1 MTIAAGTAAGTTTFT
16 GAVSGIGDAT
26 GAAIT
31 IASTGLA
38 RFMSTVGGASGIVS
52 SAGGGSTRF
61 DGNVTLTNGDTG
73 SSFAGT
79 TTLDGLSWSGF
90 DGLTFTGAVTL
101 SSGAVSLTSN
111 DGAIQFASTVDG
123 GQDLT
128 LTAGAGNITATGA
141 VGGTTALASVLVNSA
156 ADVTLSSTIQTTGNV
171 TQSAGT
177 GTTTFNGTSG
187 GGIGGNLGVT
197 TDAITFSTAGVTTT
211 GTINL
216 NAQNAV
222 SVNASTGLNATAST
236 ITIAANQDGAGA
248 QGFSQANGTTIQ
260 TTNAGATAISITV
273 GGTGG
278 AGLAA
283 LQTDGAG
290 RTTVTAGGAI
300 SDTNAAAAN
309 ITGGSAALSGVG
321 GIGSGN
327 ALETAITN
335 LAFSNTTSG
344 NVELVNTGALTI
356 NSVGALT
363 TSSSTGTGK
372 IDVHANSPLTVSV
385 AVSSGGD
392 ILLQAGNSASDD
404 DDLTISAGVSST
416 GGGLIELIA
425 GDDFSQTTGTISTS
439 GRLEITADNEGAGGG
454 DADRGEVSQSGGN
467 ISVGDL
473 VVRSFDAVSLT
484 SATNSVTNLAALV
497 TNSGAGFSYT
507 EATALD
513 ITTVDTVDGITTN
526 DGNILVNATAG
537 TITVSQEITTA
548 GVATTGGSI
557 SLSGAVTVGATIT
570 TAGGDVTLNGSTAA
584 NSDLDINFDLTSTD
598 SMSLTAP
605 RDIFV
610 GAKVE
615 TTGAGSTV
623 TLTADFDLDV
633 SGGVRIE
640 AAGQVDGD
648 SSVTILGSDLSAS
661 GGVTDAIDID
671 ADGTN
676 AQIVA
681 GSGGVSLA
689 SGPVAPSASS
699 IIIDGLV
706 NVTGSGVIL
715 VNANRDVTFAATGD
729 LTTAG
734 GAITVN
740 ADVFAGTNGGV
751 ITQADGSVLTAGTN
765 STITL
770 LADGNITLGAID
782 SGSGLSKVT
791 TANGAILD
799 ADGGAG
805 IDITAGTAALRA
817 ETGVG
822 TDAIETTF
830 GGAATTLTLAAE
842 TESGDISVSNTGSFT
857 IGTVDG
863 LVGVTILD
871 TANNNSGNDDITL
884 VAASPLTVNSAVTNN
899 DGGDITLTATNDGG
913 NDDHLT
919 ISANVTAL
927 GGSGFID
934 LNAGTDLIINSG
946 STISTV
952 NGGEITGDSVRATAI
967 SAASSLTTVN
977 GGITLLANA
986 GGATA
991 GNFTGLDIDNST
1003 IQTTGTGK
1011 ISLTGSGGLNGG
1023 VNPSQIGVFLRNGAA
1038 IHSTAPGATAGT
1050 IAITGTGGTGTGSNH
1065 GVSMSGSLT
1074 EVTSDSG
1081 KISINGTGGS
1091 SGGGLGVTVSQINRI
1106 ESLGTG
1112 VNAAS
1117 IEIVGLGQSGISA
1130 GVNLFGSPTKVR
1142 TIDGDISINGTASG
1156 GSSTGVAINR
1166 VTEVRS
1172 TGVGAS
1178 AGTITIVGVS
1188 GGGVPNSVG
1197 VSVTGLMADPTVVAT
1212 VDGDVSITGTANST
1226 GNGEGVLIGDFG
1238 TKVSATGTADVLI
1251 QGNGGLGSSV
1261 GIRVRSKIATNSGT
1275 VTLTAA
1281 DDIQFV
1287 NAGSP
1292 GAVESVS
1299 GAVTITADTAGGNNG
1314 GFILMSDGSF
1324 INAGSGTIDMDADGN
1339 ITLGG
1344 VITTNATATAITI
1357 DTTSGGVVDG
1367 GDTDVDIIANS
1378 VGAIVTINAVT
1389 GVGSTDDIETSIA
1402 QLVLNNTTSG
1412 DVDIDES
1419 GAIIIREIDQDAATG
1434 KVTLTAAGTITI
1446 EDAQSG
1452 ISSLAGNIVV
1462 DANGATADIANNHTI
1477 TSTSG
1482 LITLTADNTITFDAT
1497 SSISST
1503 SGNVSM
1509 TADADADNDGA
1520 ITMTDGSFVNSGT
1533 GTITA
1538 AAADDITLARFV
1550 TTNNTAAAVSITSGT
1565 GGLIDGGD
1573 TNTDNIEATGAA
1585 ATVTITT
1592 ATGIGHATPV
1602 GGVASHAI
1610 ETEISRLDAG
1620 VTGTGSIDINE
1631 LDAINLLDVDTNNGR
1646 ITVDAGGT
1654 ITATDVESVTDANA
1668 NDIALSTTA
1677 GGIIVTLID
1686 AGTANGDVILVAQ
1699 TSITESTANTTT
1711 KITADGLLLSASGGS
1726 VGAETGAPGTAQHAN
1741 LLDLAV
1747 NELEASVAG
1756 GGLFVVNTQALTL
1769 EDTDLAVAG
1778 NDGIDRDDD
1787 GAAASVTSTGGTVR
1801 VNTTAGSLTIEE
1813 LVNAAG
1819 QLATFQAVGIFSDGD
1834 GNTSVSDVNAASVAF
1849 RSTGGVGTM
1858 ADGLEI
1864 NATSTT
1870 NGLAFLNATT
1880 GDVFI
1885 RDVTGGLVIDNV
1897 DALTS
1902 SQNTAADPF
1911 VISVIALSPLTVSHD
1926 VIANGAVTL
1935 TATDAVGTGDNLLV
1949 TTPTTIQSTASVI
1962 TIRGGDNVTFEDKT
1976 KVIAADTITVEGDF
1990 GNADAGTGSTITF
2003 NGSISSPMLTTV
2015 LGNADPDFI
2024 RVFPTSPDVLDTD
2037 TTSKMELDGA
2047 GSADQYFVHTGGL
2060 NGGAVSQDVT
2070 IDDSGAVIDIDR
2082 ATVYGS
2088 SAKDGTKA
2096 LPVIVHNNVTNGVA
2110 QTGGF
2115 VTFQHGTGAAGD
2127 DETVDYTTTLERL
2140 EVRGDEV
2147 TGGSALPPDTF
2158 DEVDYF
2164 DVQPSQSARILIHS
2178 NDPQFGDVD
2187 RVPDGDVLDVDPFN
2201 NTFTIVGTTI
2211 FTDSG
2216 SPSPFLGVTF
2226 RNIESVPLDPIGT
2239 DTQKYDFDNFNDNTG
2254 TASPTYAGYTSVL
2267 NSTFY
2272 GVGGSKFGFVPLDP
2286 ANPFES
2292 TALND
2297 VDDGPISSSFSNLV
2311 RDGVIS
2317 TVPQTFKTDIAN
2329 GWYLVSVKVT
2339 NTPDFSVVDADAN
2352 FTIIS
2357 GKDITGHGEVNFVT
2371 QVKDGSLDLRFSG
2384 LEVWRVDGLEIRPG
2398 HILTEGSPEKN
2409 PLAADGATIDTFT
2422 GFEGTPG
2429 ALITVSGGLDING
2442 DDIPD
2447 VDLEVTSTDADADL
2461 AGVQVV
2467 VGGDGQWDYA
2477 IRRPALAG
2485 TAYVNFAEFD
2495 GAQTGATAIDYVGPM
2510 TRRFDFG
2517 RGDLTGAAA
2526 LAAIQTPRN
2535 GFPVVVGVTEPGGY
2549 INVTPGDTNLNASGY
2564 GWAQA
2569 PKVSDYPSVV
2579 SGSTAAL
2586 LRDQH
2591 QGDGGTQGINTF
2603 STQVANGTYFITA
2616 TVGHALG
2623 HVSGMLIRGEGNDL
2637 FGSIATQPGEFLTL
2651 TNAVPITVVDGVL
2664 DLQFEST
2671 TDELWSIAGLEIR
2684 AVSLVTGGVTILTHL
2699 GTATADGTTVD
2710 TITGSSAPNA
2720 ILTVSSTLGTITSAD
2735 ISSIY
2740 GGTQIQASAAGVWSF
2755 TLQRPTVP
2763 GAPTISVVAAD
2774 GSGSASDSTVITYQL
2789 NGATPTLFDFNIQSS
2804 PTTQSGFRGVI
2815 TDNTYTAGLGYG
2827 WVGTAPSSFS
2837 HAAGASTIAALV
2849 RDGAVS
2855 SGSGTP
2861 AGVATHTFRA
2871 DLAPGN
2877 YEVTVIYGSD
2887 SVASGDT
2894 ITVNGAVA
2902 PSITGLS
2909 SAAGQH
2915 TQRTFIAST
2924 TSLGGRDTI
2933 TVGFGSSDAT
2943 PWTVNGIIFRKV
2955 STVPVLS
2962 VVPQATPVTADGT
2975 SVDTFSVSGL
2985 SVGQVYTVTTTS
2997 GTVTT
3002 VDADPQMAGVQFVAG
3017 AATATFMIQRPATA
3031 GTATI
3036 AVEHITGNGRGATTQ
3051 GYQIATSRRF
3061 DFDTA
3066 SSPTAAGFTSVTPQ
3080 SFFNTT
3086 TGYGWTDYI
3095 PNAYDRAAATGTTTT
3110 ALYRDGVH
3118 AQDLTFKVAVDDLT
3132 AYNVRVYFGDEFVPT
3147 QGVITVEGAAAPVTT
3162 AFLNPQQFSSQV
3174 VSGGT
3179 DANHDGFIT
3188 IRLQVNSVAP
3198 TQAFFVSGLD
3208 IAQTLIGLPTAAPLT
3223 ASSIGSG
3230 GSSIA
3235 AGDLTAIVSAAI
3247 TRYEELG
3254 LGGAAL
3260 NRLKSVQFRVQD
3272 LGGATL
3278 GLGGTGVVV
3287 IDDDAA
3293 GHGWFVDA
3301 TPADDSEFASGSNG
3315 AAAGKIDLL
3324 TAVMHELGHELGL
3337 DDIAGSSDLMGDV
3350 IGTGI
3355 RRTADLDAVFAA
3367 NNFWG
3372 E

>member
-1 MTIAAGTAAGTTTFT
+1 M
-16 GAVSGIGDAT
+16 
-26 GAAIT
+26 
-31 IASTGLA
+31 
-38 RFMSTVGGASGIVS
+38 S
-52 SAGGGSTRF
+52 SAGGGSTQF
-61 DGNVTLTNGDTG
+61 DGNVTLTDGDTA

-79 TTLDGLSWSGF
+79 TQLDGLTWSGF

-141 VGGTTALASVLVNSA
+141 VGGTTALTSVLVNSA

-283 LQTDGAG
+283 LQTGGAG

-344 NVELVNTGALTI
+344 SVEVVNTGALTI
-356 NSVGALT
+356 ASVGALT

-513 ITTVDTVDGITTN
+513 ITTVDGVNGITTN
-526 DGNILVNATAG
+526 DGDILVNATSG
-537 TITVSQEITTA
+537 TITVSQAITTA
-548 GVATTGGSI
+548 GVGTTGGSI
-557 SLSGAVTVGATIT
+557 DLSGSVTLNATIT
-570 TAGGDVTLNGSTAA
+570 AAGGDVTLNGDAGA
-584 NSDLDINFDLTSTD
+584 NSDLTISFALTSTD
-598 SMSLTAP
+598 TMTLSAK
-605 RDIFV
+605 RDVLI
-610 GAKVE
+610 GAKVS
-615 TTGAGSTV
+615 TTGAG
-623 TLTADFDLDV
+623 ADINITGDSDT
-633 SGGVRIE
+633 SGTGGVQIL
-640 AAGQVDGD
+640 AAGQVDAKDVASLSGA
-648 SSVTILGSDLSAS
+648 DLNAT
-661 GGVTDAIDID
+661 GGTVAVDVNADA
-671 ADGTN
+671 GN
-676 AQIVA
+676 AQVQA
-681 GSGGVSLA
+681 GGSVSITSNANLTT
-689 SGPVAPSASS
+689 SS
-699 IIIDGLV
+699 IIVDGLV
-706 NVTGSGVIL
+706 TAGGAGTITVT
-715 VNANRDVTFAATGD
+715 ANRDATFADTGD

-734 GAITVN
+734 GAISVT
-740 ADVFAGTNGGV
+740 ADNFAGNNGGV
-751 ITQADGSVLTAGTN
+751 ILMGSNVTLFNAGSGTV
-765 STITL
+765 TL
-770 LADGNITLGAID
+770 LADGNITVATLLTSNATTSAISVTSTSGAVLD
-782 SGSGLSKVT
+782 GTDVNVNLV
-791 TANGAILD
+791 ANTGRA
-799 ADGGAG
+799 
-805 IDITAGTAALRA
+805 TVTAA
-817 ETGVG
+817 TGIG
-822 TDAIETTF
+822 ASDAIETSISSLDASVTGTGNIGIADTNTIDLVDVDTADGSITVTAVLGTITATDVDSSATDANANDISLTATAGGILVAF
-830 GGAATTLTLAAE
+830 VRAGATAGDVTLTAAAAIEETSADGPADIIGEDLRLVAASGIGSTGKIEIDGVNLAATTATGDISLNDTAGGLTITTITTVGVSITGGAA
-842 TESGDISVSNTGSFT
+842 GDNVDISTS
-857 IGTVDG
+857 
-863 LVGVTILD
+863 
-871 TANNNSGNDDITL
+871 
-884 VAASPLTVNSAVTNN
+884 SPLTVNSPVSNVG
-899 DGGDITLTATNDGG
+899 GGDITLAANGNASADDLSLSADVSASGG
-913 NDDHLT
+913 NGKIFLYAGDS
-919 ISANVTAL
+919 ISLSATTDVTAAGTGAIL
-927 GGSGFID
+927 VS
-934 LNAGTDLIINSG
+934 AGTDYNNGGALQNGTNAGGVSMTSG
-946 STISTV
+946 STIVSDDGNVT
-952 NGGEITGDSVRATAI
+952 VRAPGNVALSI
-967 SAASSLTTVN
+967 VN
-977 GGITLLANA
+977 SN
-986 GGATA
+986 
-991 GNFTGLDIDNST
+991 
-1003 IQTTGTGK
+1003 
-1011 ISLTGSGGLNGG
+1011 
-1023 VNPSQIGVFLRNGAA
+1023 
-1038 IHSTAPGATAGT
+1038 
-1050 IAITGTGGTGTGSNH
+1050 GTGTAGDLVITADYD
-1065 GVSMSGSLT
+1065 GVAGGLANNSGAI
-1074 EVTSDSG
+1074 SDSL
-1081 KISINGTGGS
+1081 GS
-1091 SGGGLGVTVSQINRI
+1091 
-1106 ESLGTG
+1106 E
-1112 VNAAS
+1112 AA
-1117 IEIVGLGQSGISA
+1117 
-1130 GVNLFGSPTKVR
+1130 N
-1142 TIDGDISINGTASG
+1142 
-1156 GSSTGVAINR
+1156 
-1166 VTEVRS
+1166 
-1172 TGVGAS
+1172 
-1178 AGTITIVGVS
+1178 
-1188 GGGVPNSVG
+1188 
-1197 VSVTGLMADPTVVAT
+1197 
-1212 VDGDVSITGTANST
+1212 
-1226 GNGEGVLIGDFG
+1226 LIGDLA
-1238 TKVSATGTADVLI
+1238 TLRAATGI
-1251 QGNGGLGSSV
+1251 G
-1261 GIRVRSKIATNSGT
+1261 
-1275 VTLTAA
+1275 AA
-1281 DDIQFV
+1281 DDIETTVASLNAQNSTSGDIQINETNAITVVNLTQVAAGNISLVAGGTITVDSGTGGFQSV
-1287 NAGSP
+1287 VNSNAGNVVIDAN
-1292 GAVESVS
+1292 GATSDIVLDD
-1299 GAVTITADTAGGNNG
+1299 GITTT
-1314 GFILMSDGSF
+1314 S
-1324 INAGSGTIDMDADGN
+1324 GN
-1339 ITLGG
+1339 ITLTADHD
-1344 VITTNATATAITI
+1344 ITTNADGDIASTSGNLSVTADTGATTGVITMADGTLWDAGTGTITLSTDQDITLGGLLTTNATPTAVSIT
-1357 DTTSGGVVDG
+1357 SSAGGVVDG
-1367 GDTDVDIIANS
+1367 GDTHVDVVADS
-1378 VGAIVTINAVT
+1378 VGAIVTINAAT
-1389 GVGSTDDIETSIA
+1389 GVGSAGDIETSIA

-1462 DANGATADIANNHTI
+1462 DANGTTSNIGNNHTI

-1509 TADADADNDGA
+1509 TADADTDNDGA

-1592 ATGIGHATPV
+1592 VTGIGHATPV
-1602 GGVASHAI
+1602 GGAASHAI

-1686 AGTANGDVILVAQ
+1686 AGTANGDVILSAT
-1699 TSITESTANTTT
+1699 TSITESAANTNT
-1711 KITADGLLLSASGGS
+1711 KITADGLRLVTAGGS
-1726 VGAETGAPGTAQHAN
+1726 VAVESGAVGTAQDAN

-1747 NELEASVAG
+1747 NRLEASIAG

-1769 EDTDLAVAG
+1769 EDTDLTTAG
-1778 NDGIDRDDD
+1778 NDGIDRDND
-1787 GAAASVTSTGGTVR
+1787 GGTTSVTSTGGTVR
-1801 VNTTAGSLTIEE
+1801 VNTSAGSLTIQE
-1813 LVNAAG
+1813 LVNAAT
-1819 QLATFQAVGIFSDGD
+1819 QLASFNAVGIFSNGD
-1834 GNTSVSDVNAASVAF
+1834 GNTALSDVNAASVAF

-1864 NATSTT
+1864 NATSGT
-1870 NGLAFLNATT
+1870 NGLAFLNATA
-1880 GDVFI
+1880 GDVFV
-1885 RDVTGGLVIDNV
+1885 RDVTGGLVIDDV
-1897 DALTS
+1897 DTLTN
-1902 SQNTAADPF
+1902 SQNTVA

-1926 VIANGAVTL
+1926 VIASGAITL
-1935 TATDAVGTGDNLLV
+1935 TATDSAGTGDDLLV
-1949 TTPTTIQSTASVI
+1949 TTPTRIDSNTSVI
-1962 TIRGGDNVTFEDKT
+1962 TIRGGDNVTFEDHT
-1976 KVIAADTITVEGDF
+1976 ELEAAGTITVEGDF

-2003 NGSISSPMLTTV
+2003 NGIVDSPMLTTV
-2015 LGNADPDFI
+2015 LGGADADFI
-2024 RVFPTSPDVLDTD
+2024 RVFPTNPDVLDLD

-2070 IDDSGAVIDIDR
+2070 IDDSGSAIDIDR

-2088 SAKDGTKA
+2088 TAKDGTKA

-2164 DVQPSQSARILIHS
+2164 DVQPSQSTRILIHG
-2178 NDPQFGDVD
+2178 NDPQFGDVT

-2201 NTFTIVGTTI
+2201 NTFTIIGTTI
-2211 FTDSG
+2211 FTDGG

-2239 DTQKYDFDNFNDNTG
+2239 DTQKYDFDFFNDVTG
-2254 TASPTYAGYTSVL
+2254 LPSPLYSGYTRVL
-2267 NSTFY
+2267 FNTFY
-2272 GVGGSKFGFVPLDP
+2272 GIGGSTFGFVPLDP
-2286 ANPFES
+2286 AHPQES
-2292 TALND
+2292 TVLND
-2297 VDDGPISSSFSNLV
+2297 VDNGSLSTPYSDLV
-2311 RDGVIS
+2311 RDGITS
-2317 TVPQTFKTDIAN
+2317 TGTQTFKTDIAD
-2329 GWYLVSVKVT
+2329 GWYLVSIKVT
-2339 NTPDFSVVDADAN
+2339 DTQDFSVVDADAG
-2352 FTIIS
+2352 FTILS
-2357 GKDITGHGEVNFVT
+2357 GKDITGHGELNFVT
-2371 QVKDGSLDLRFSG
+2371 QVKDGSLDLEFSG
-2384 LEVWRVDGLEIRPG
+2384 LQGWRIDGLEIRPG
-2398 HILTEGSPEKN
+2398 HILTEGSPETN
-2409 PLAADGATIDTFT
+2409 PLAADGASIDTFV
-2422 GFEGTPG
+2422 GYEGTPG

-2447 VDLEVTSTDADADL
+2447 VALEVTSTDVDPDL
-2461 AGVQVV
+2461 AGVQVL
-2467 VGGDGQWDYA
+2467 VGGDGQWDYS

-2510 TRRFDFG
+2510 SRRFDFG

-2549 INVTPGDTNLNASGY
+2549 INVTPTDTKLNEKGY
-2564 GWAQA
+2564 GWAHS
-2569 PKVSDYPSVV
+2569 PKVTDDLGSV

-2591 QGDGGTQGINTF
+2591 QGDGGTQDINTF
-2603 STQVANGTYFITA
+2603 STQVANGTYYITA
-2616 TVGHALG
+2616 TVGQANG
-2623 HVSGMLIRGEGNDL
+2623 RVAGMLIRGEGNDL
-2637 FGSIATQPGEFLTL
+2637 FGSITTQTGQFLTL
-2651 TNAVPITVVDGVL
+2651 TNVTPITVVDGVL

-2671 TDELWSIAGLEIR
+2671 TDESWSIAGLEIR

-2699 GTATADGTTVD
+2699 GTATADGTTID

-2735 ISSIY
+2735 VSSIY

-2755 TLQRPTVP
+2755 TLRRPTVP

-2774 GSGSASDSTVITYQL
+2774 GSGSAIDNTVVTYQL
-2789 NGATPTLFDFNIQSS
+2789 TGATPTQFDLNGQ
-2804 PTTQSGFRGVI
+2804 TGGVTQSGFTGVV
-2815 TDNTYTAGLGYG
+2815 TDNLYTSDLGYG
-2827 WVGTAPSSFS
+2827 WVGTAPNSYSQ
-2837 HAAGASTIAALV
+2837 AAGTSTIAALI
-2849 RDGAVS
+2849 RDGATS
-2855 SGSGTP
+2855 SGFGTP
-2861 AGVATHTFRA
+2861 AGTATHTFRA

-2887 SVASGDT
+2887 SITSGDT
-2894 ITVNGAVA
+2894 ITVNGAGA

-2915 TQRTFIAST
+2915 TQRTFLAST

-2943 PWTVNGIIFRKV
+2943 AWTINGIIFRKV

-2962 VVPQATPVTADGT
+2962 VTPQATPVTADGT
-2975 SVDTFSVSGL
+2975 TADTFSVSGL
-2985 SVGQVYTVTTTS
+2985 SMGQVYTVTTTS

-3017 AATATFMIQRPATA
+3017 ATTATFMIQRPATA

-3061 DFDTA
+3061 DFGTA
-3066 SSPTAAGFTSVTPQ
+3066 SSPVAAGFTGVTPD
-3080 SFFNTT
+3080 SLFNTT
-3086 TGYGWTDYI
+3086 TGYGWTTLS
-3095 PNAYDRAAATGTTTT
+3095 PNAYDRAAATGKTTT
-3110 ALYRDGVH
+3110 ALYRDGIH
-3118 AQDLTFKVAVDDLT
+3118 GQDNTFKVAVDDLT
-3132 AYNVRVYFGDEFVPT
+3132 AYSVRVYFGDEFVPT
-3147 QGVITVEGAAAPVTT
+3147 QGIITVEGAAPVTT
-3162 AFLNPQQFSSQV
+3162 AYLNAQQFSSQLV
-3174 VSGGT
+3174 TGGT
-3179 DANHDGFIT
+3179 DADHDGYVT
-3188 IRLQVNSVAP
+3188 IRLQVTTFSQPTA
-3198 TQAFFVSGLD
+3198 TQAFFVSGFD
-3208 IAQTLIGLPTAAPLT
+3208 IAQTLIGLPTEAPLT

-3230 GSSIA
+3230 GSSIST
-3235 AGDLTAIVSAAI
+3235 GDLTAIVSAAI

-3260 NRLKSVQFRVQD
+3260 NHLKSVQFRVQD

-3301 TPADDSEFASGSNG
+3301 TPTDDSEFASGSNG